1 MMADA
6 IDRIYRAV
14 MQAFGRGRVTFVDDS
29 GPVQMI
35 QARFGPLEVIDNVPL
50 PHDFGFTSHPPVG
63 SDVLAAFLGS
73 NRKSGVVVTVGSQAY
88 RLKNLASGEVAIYDA
103 LGQSV
108 HLTTAG
114 IVINGGGLPMKI
126 MNAPSITLDA
136 PAVHV
141 TGDLTVDGTVTA
153 PSVVGT
159 TNVTFGG
166 ISGIGHTHSGVQAGS
181 GNTGAPA

>member
-1 MMADA
+1 MIAA
-6 IDRIYRAV
+6 IDRIYRCV

-88 RLKNLASGEVAIYDA
+88 RMKNLKSGEVAIYDA

-114 IVINGGGLPMKI
+114 IVINGGGLPMSI
-126 MNAPSITLDA
+126 TNTPGITLDS

-141 TGDLTVDGTVTA
+141 TGSLSVDGTVTA
-153 PSVVGT
+153 PNGVFT
-159 TNVTFGG
+159 TNATFGG
-166 ISGIGHTHSGVQAGS
+166 KSGINHTHSGVQTGS
-181 GNTGAPA
+181 GITGAPS